1 MISARAWRGT
11 ASCGHSWP
19 PNQVGLFSKPN
30 CRTFSY
36 LKRDSNRARA
46 TARYFTPTSAARWFS
61 SSTPGP
67 GNKRSLDLDTIVSV
81 LEVSATKRDAKG
93 YLQKYTSKENTSLT
107 KVPQFRHEEPQDG
120 PNEPVSSDSH
130 LPNIAIVKLCDPQL
144 LDGDALLGVAKTLF
158 QLRVLGLLS
167 VVVIDCGIEN
177 SRELFRDQA
186 FRLCSAI
193 DSFSKHGSK
202 SIENIAIGQQPISSG
217 NQSTLS
223 PEMRIDDQ
231 GRLGLTL
238 NHGLIPVIPSLACPD
253 EISAQHPADSNQ
265 LIITLTKYLSG
276 LQLPVSGSTETHS
289 PSKEL
294 LRSRQLASVER
305 IIILD
310 PLGGTPV
317 AGRPGDSHRFINLEQ
332 EYDDL
337 MGQLVGPK
345 GSPEANNGYVNASA
359 TGHASNLRLVKEAL
373 SILPSSSSA
382 ILTTPIAAGRGNS
395 RHPNASVR
403 SGVAEAPKEFGFDGM
418 VKTRKRR
425 NPILHNLLTDKP
437 VFSSSLPVQRV
448 SHSAENDVENS
459 RFSLAATLVKRGMPV
474 TIFPNPRASPWES
487 PRPGE
492 PRLRLTDTSIDL
504 PRLIYLIED
513 SFGRALDAPHYL
525 DRVKDNLAG
534 IIIAGEYE
542 GGAILTWETPEG
554 LDDKEAYSQGR
565 LVPYLDKFAVLR
577 SRQGS
582 GGVADVVFSAMVND
596 CFPKGVCWRSR
607 KNNPVNKWYFER
619 STGTSKLSDSNWT
632 MFWTTL
638 GLDGGSVTL
647 RDYESVCRRVE
658 PSWADNKHIL
668 D

>member
-1 MISARAWRGT
+1 MPKSRA
-11 ASCGHSWP
+11 
-19 PNQVGLFSKPN
+19 
-30 CRTFSY
+30 FSY
-36 LKRDSNRARA
+36 LQRHSSHARA
-46 TARYFTPTSAARWFS
+46 AARYFTPTSAVRWLS
-61 SSTPGP
+61 SPTSGP

-93 YLQKYTSKENTSLT
+93 YLQKYTSKEKTSLT
-107 KVPQFRHEEPQDG
+107 NVSEFRHGEPQDG
-120 PNEPVSSDSH
+120 TNEHVSADSQQ
-130 LPNIAIVKLCDPQL
+130 PNIAVVKLRDPQL
-144 LDGDALLGVAKTLF
+144 LDGDTLLGVAKTLF

-167 VVVIDCGIEN
+167 VVIVDCGVEN

-193 DSFSKHGSK
+193 DSFSKPGSR
-202 SIENIAIGQQPISSG
+202 SMENIAVGQQPIDSD
-217 NQSTLS
+217 NQSALS
-223 PEMRIDDQ
+223 HEMHIDDQ
-231 GRLGLTL
+231 GRLGHAL
-238 NHGLIPVIPSLACPD
+238 NHGLIPVIPSLACPN
-253 EISAQHPADSNQ
+253 EVSAQHPADSNQ

-276 LQLPVSGSTETHS
+276 LQLPVPRSTETHS

-294 LRSRQLASVER
+294 PRPRKLASIER
-305 IIILD
+305 IIVLD
-310 PLGGTPV
+310 PLGGTPLS
-317 AGRPGDSHRFINLEQ
+317 GRPGASHRFINLEQ

-337 MGQLVGPK
+337 MRQLGGPE
-345 GSPEANNGYVNASA
+345 GSPVASNENVKASA

-395 RHPNASVR
+395 RLSNASAR
-403 SGVAEAPKEFGFDGM
+403 PGVAEAPKDLGFDGM

-448 SHSAENDVENS
+448 LEGAENGVENS
-459 RFSLAATLVKRGMPV
+459 GPSLAATLVKRGMPV

-513 SFGRALDAPHYL
+513 SFGRALDAQHYL
-525 DRVKDNLAG
+525 DRVKNNLAG

-619 STGTSKLSDSNWT
+619 STGTNKLRDSNWT

-638 GLDGGSVTL
+638 GLDGGSATL